1 MISAADTLPVGGLAA
16 VTLRP
21 AVVHGAATTP
31 RRAGGRHFRE
41 VPGQASAP
49 AAGAARP
56 RPAHGA
62 RVARRSQG
70 SHAQEVPTPADQT
83 SRMRAA
89 GPRPTAEQLR
99 AELAHERRVRGTAA
113 IARSTVYAL
122 LVVAAGA
129 VLASTLFLP
138 VFRIYGTSM
147 NPTFTEG
154 DVVVATRGGD
164 LAQGDPVVFYYENKV
179 LVKRFIA
186 RAGQW
191 VDIDDDGNVYVDG
204 QRLDEPYVAE
214 LAKGQCD
221 ISFPY
226 QVPDGRIFVLGD
238 NRATSV
244 DSRSSS
250 VGCVSEEQLVGKI
263 VFRVWPL
270 SGFGTV

>member
-1 MISAADTLPVGGLAA
+1 MSGIARTYSAASVHAA
-16 VTLRP
+16 GSPR
-21 AVVHGAATTP
+21 AAS
-31 RRAGGRHFRE
+31 RGRHFRTE
-41 VPGQASAP
+41 EQ
-49 AAGAARP
+49 RP
-56 RPAHGA
+56 R
-62 RVARRSQG
+62 VAYAKQ
-70 SHAQEVPTPADQT
+70 AAVAADASVTAPLGTVHPT
-83 SRMRAA
+83 SRGGRAGSRSRA
-89 GPRPTAEQLR
+89 PRTLPRPTSEQLR
-99 AELAHERRVRGTAA
+99 SELTRERRVRRAAA
-113 IARSTVYAL
+113 ITRSTVYAL
-122 LVVAAGA
+122 VVVAAGA

-154 DVVVATRGGD
+154 DVVVAARGGD
-164 LAQGDPVVFYYENKV
+164 MAQGDPVVFYYENKV

-186 RAGQW
+186 SAGQW

-204 QRLDEPYVAE
+204 QKLDEPYVAE

-244 DSRSSS
+244 DSRSTS

-270 SGFGTV
+270 SGLGTV

>member
-1 MISAADTLPVGGLAA
+1 MSLATNIAAPMPVASARPSRRASGGKHFRAAEVATGVSSPASSKKDLTGEKNPDATGRLRRPAPRATAA
-16 VTLRP
+16 VAMPMR
-21 AVVHGAATTP
+21 
-31 RRAGGRHFRE
+31 
-41 VPGQASAP
+41 Q
-49 AAGAARP
+49 GAARL
-56 RPAHGA
+56 
-62 RVARRSQG
+62 
-70 SHAQEVPTPADQT
+70 
-83 SRMRAA
+83 
-89 GPRPTAEQLR
+89 RPTAAQLR
-99 AELAHERRVRGTAA
+99 AELTRERRVHRTVA

-122 LVVAAGA
+122 VVVAAGA

-154 DVVVATRGGD
+154 DIVVATRGGD

-244 DSRSSS
+244 DSRSTS

-270 SGFGTV
+270 SGLGTV